1 MTRATRPAFPHS
13 RRATCLPA
21 IAGAYAAPRAGIG
34 TDRLHTRLAWRQA
47 RRHYWVAV
55 TERTEAAVE
64 RARSTLAA
72 TPAARRPYGRIGAF
86 LVTALLMLASFFTI
100 TSILASADL
109 APLEAWLLPVAFGPV
124 FVLATKIAV
133 GAWLSSAPADRLPSP
148 THHLM
153 SWLVG
158 PCLACASLALVG
170 GVALKSVAVGALM
183 PLQNGI
189 SQLSSVLIFAGL
201 ALGELAGAAAL
212 AARQHRPG
220 REPTVRLA
228 ISTAGRY
235 GFTSSLRRGSGL
247 PTVEPLL
254 PSVRSACI
262 RSGRRD
268 VPGLRWLRVGR
279 GPLVTAGMV
288 TRSSVGWRSLAS
300 PSRTMTVEHP
310 PGCHPGGTPLGILGR
325 RTAHRPADCSPIL
338 PVLIALNLL
347 LYLVILPTAVE
358 AIIG

>member
-1 MTRATRPAFPHS
+1 MSPHLVTNAADEAYRPPESRLGDADPSNPTGLSAQQASDLLAGHRRSVRRSHS
-13 RRATCLPA
+13 WYWDR
-21 IAGAYAAPRAGIG
+21 
-34 TDRLHTRLAWRQA
+34 RLHTRLAWRQA
-47 RRHYWVAV
+47 RRHYWAAA
-55 TERTEAAVE
+55 TERSEAAVE

-220 REPTVRLA
+220 ARAYGAARDQYRWAVWVHEFAQARLRVADSRTAAVERALGVHQEWKAGRARLA
-228 ISTAGRY
+228 LA
-235 GFTSSLRRGSGL
+235 SGWARAARHSRNGD
-247 PTVEPLL
+247 PLL
-254 PSVRSACI
+254 
-262 RSGRRD
+262 
-268 VPGLRWLRVGR
+268 
-279 GPLVTAGMV
+279 
-288 TRSSVGWRSLAS
+288 SSVEITRVSITE
-300 PSRTMTVEHP
+300 P
-310 PGCHPGGTPLGILGR
+310 
-325 RTAHRPADCSPIL
+325 
-338 PVLIALNLL
+338 
-347 LYLVILPTAVE
+347 
-358 AIIG
+358 

>member
-1 MTRATRPAFPHS
+1 MSPHLVTNAADEAYRPPESRLGDADPSNPTGLSAQQASDLLAGHRRSVRRSHS
-13 RRATCLPA
+13 WYWDR
-21 IAGAYAAPRAGIG
+21 
-34 TDRLHTRLAWRQA
+34 RLHTRLAWRQA
-47 RRHYWVAV
+47 RRHYWAAA
-55 TERTEAAVE
+55 TERSEAAVE

-220 REPTVRLA
+220 ARAYGAAHDQYRWAVWVHEFAHARLRVADSRTAAVERALGVHQEWKAGRARLA
-228 ISTAGRY
+228 LA
-235 GFTSSLRRGSGL
+235 SGWAQAARHSRNGD
-247 PTVEPLL
+247 PLL
-254 PSVRSACI
+254 S
-262 RSGRRD
+262 
-268 VPGLRWLRVGR
+268 RVEI
-279 GPLVTAGMV
+279 
-288 TRSSVGWRSLAS
+288 TRVSITE
-300 PSRTMTVEHP
+300 P
-310 PGCHPGGTPLGILGR
+310 
-325 RTAHRPADCSPIL
+325 
-338 PVLIALNLL
+338 
-347 LYLVILPTAVE
+347 
-358 AIIG
+358 